1 MVHLFIN
8 RVHLFNIDPRVR
20 WRIEKMKWM
29 IYIYMHGY
37 ENVIVLVS
45 GSFWRSNSI
54 KIKSRNLLMEDS
66 DFLFFF
72 GTD

>member
-1 MVHLFIN
+1 MGRIGMVI
-8 RVHLFNIDPRVR
+8 RRMWGDGMR

-45 GSFWRSNSI
+45 GSFWRSNPI